1 MVPSKFIC
9 NINLNDNFK
18 NHLLKSNLMKQYVT
32 GVDIGTGSAKAVVIN
47 TEGKVIA
54 TSQFYYST
62 NSPQTGYSEQDPE
75 IIWQAFVN
83 CINEIIKKVQ
93 HVPIAV
99 SFSSGMHSLLVM
111 DNKNVAIT
119 PLITWADTRSE
130 KIAED
135 IRKSA
140 EAEKIYKATG
150 TPIHSMSPLC
160 KIKWL
165 KENEQQ
171 IFTNAFK
178 FISIKE
184 FIWYRLFNTYQ
195 IDTSIASATGLFNIE
210 NFEWNKPSLQLCG
223 ITVSQLSEI
232 VATDFIRKDLNLSI
246 AATLQIPADTTF
258 CIGASDGCLANIGS
272 YAIEPGIA
280 ALTIGTSGAV
290 RIASVKPLVN
300 YDAMVFNYVLDEK
313 TFISGGPIN
322 NGGNVLKWLFK
333 TFLNN
338 ANPSEND
345 YTDLFKNIETIPA
358 GSQGLLFLPYLYGER
373 APVWDEKA
381 SSVFF
386 GIKSFHTNVH
396 FLRAALEGICF
407 ALKNI
412 LEIIEAST
420 VSIIQLNVS
429 GGFVHSK
436 TWMQILADISG
447 KKICLIQTE
456 DASSIGAALLGM
468 KALKVI
474 NDYASLNPGIDIT
487 MKPNEQNHTAY
498 QKYYNVFKNL
508 YQPLKESMHQL
519 QQINN

>member
-1 MVPSKFIC
+1 MIV

-18 NHLLKSNLMKQYVT
+18 NRSLKSNIMKQYVT
-32 GVDIGTGSAKAVVIN
+32 GVDIGTGSTKAVAIN

-54 TSQFYYST
+54 ASRFYYSA

-140 EAEKIYKATG
+140 GAEKIYKATG

-171 IFTNAFK
+171 IFKDAFK
-178 FISIKE
+178 LISIKE

-195 IDTSIASATGLFNIE
+195 VDYSIASATGLFNIE
-210 NFEWNKPSLQLCG
+210 NLEWNKPSLQLCG
-223 ITVSQLSEI
+223 ITASRLSEI
-232 VATDFIRKDLNLSI
+232 VPTDFIRKDMNPSI
-246 AATLQIPADTTF
+246 AATLHIPADTIF

-272 YAIEPGIA
+272 YATEPGIA

-290 RIASVKPLVN
+290 RIASVNRVN
-300 YDAMVFNYVLDEK
+300 NYSAMIFNYVLDHK
-313 TFISGGPIN
+313 TFICGGPVN
-322 NGGNVLKWLFK
+322 NGGNVLKWVFH

-338 ANPSEND
+338 KNPSEND
-345 YTDLFKNIETIPA
+345 YDVFFKIIETIPA
-358 GSQGLLFLPYLYGER
+358 GCQGLLFLPYLYGER

-381 SSVFF
+381 SGVFF
-386 GIKSFHTNVH
+386 GIKSHHTNSH

-407 ALKNI
+407 TLKNI

-420 VSIIQLNVS
+420 VYITQLNVS

-436 TWMQILADISG
+436 TWMQMLADVCG
-447 KKICLIQTE
+447 KKICLEQTE
-456 DASSIGAALLGM
+456 DASSTGAALFYM
-468 KALKVI
+468 KALHVI
-474 NDYASLNPGIDIT
+474 NDYSSLSPAIKVTIEPVEN
-487 MKPNEQNHTAY
+487 NHTVY
-498 QKYYNVFKNL
+498 EKYYNVFKTL
-508 YQPLKESMHQL
+508 YGPLRYSMHQL
-519 QQINN
+519 HDINN